1 MKRGKELSADGAEKM
16 LVLGEEARTKA
27 KPHTEKT
34 LETAKEA
41 TDQARPGRAA
51 EAAKPCVEWAK
62 RPPGRPTTTP
72 RAWPRS

>member
-1 MKRGKELSADGAEKM
+1 MKASLIDALLKRGKEPSADGAEKM

-41 TDQARPGRAA
+41 TDQAR
-51 EAAKPCVEWAK
+51 
-62 RPPGRPTTTP
+62 
-72 RAWPRS
+72 